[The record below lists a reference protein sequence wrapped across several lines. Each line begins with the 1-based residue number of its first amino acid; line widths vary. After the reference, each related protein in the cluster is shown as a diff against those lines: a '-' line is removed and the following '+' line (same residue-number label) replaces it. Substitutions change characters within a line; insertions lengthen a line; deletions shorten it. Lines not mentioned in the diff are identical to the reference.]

1 MNTITKPTILFVDD
15 EERILRSLVMA
26 FRAHYRVLS
35 ATEGHQALEM
45 LANEDIDVLISDQRM
60 PRMSGV
66 EVLRG
71 ARDISPA
78 TMRILLTGYSDLA
91 GIVGSINDGEIFRYV
106 QKPWRLEELR
116 DTIAEAAAVAQS
128 SRSNTVATAVGV
140 IPAHAAIIVLDRSP
154 ELAMVLKDSPL
165 ASRVR
170 RAHTLEQAMTV
181 MASEPVALLIT
192 DISLNGEDISPSL
205 GVLKQQQPDLV
216 TVVVT
221 AFQDTGHLI
230 RLINQAQVYR
240 VLPRPTGRNMFLRS
254 VESALKHHDLLKKRP
269 AMLRRHSV
277 EKSRDESL
285 VSRIRNYLDRVRDPA
300 APVQG

>member
-1 MNTITKPTILFVDD
+1 MSNSSKPTILFVDD

-35 ATEGHQALEM
+35 ATEGQQALEL
-45 LANEDIDVLISDQRM
+45 LATEDIDVLISDQRM

-116 DTIAEAAAVAQS
+116 ETIAEAATVARS
-128 SRSNTVATAVGV
+128 SRENTVATATGSL
-140 IPAHAAIIVLDRSP
+140 PEHAAIVVLDKSP
-154 ELAMVLKDSPL
+154 ELVMALQASPL

-170 RAHTLEQAMTV
+170 RAHTLEQAMTLI
-181 MASEPVALLIT
+181 ASEPVALLIT
-192 DISLNGEDISPSL
+192 DILINGEDLSPSL
-205 GVLKQQQPDLV
+205 GVLKQHQPDLV

-240 VLPRPTGRNMFLRS
+240 VLPRPTGRNMFMRS

-269 AMLRRHSV
+269 AMLRRHAV
-277 EKSRDESL
+277 EESRDESL
-285 VSRIRNYLDRVRDPA
+285 VSRIRSYLDRVREPA
-300 APVQG
+300 KITT